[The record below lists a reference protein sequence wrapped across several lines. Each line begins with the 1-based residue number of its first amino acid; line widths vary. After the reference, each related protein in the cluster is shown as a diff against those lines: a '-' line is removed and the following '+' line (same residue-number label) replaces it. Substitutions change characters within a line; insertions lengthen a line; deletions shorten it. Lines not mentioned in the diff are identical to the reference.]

1 MIDKKSNTR
10 VDGLQ
15 IVQREAR
22 LWRFHVEGRDV
33 GPHMATKSEAIILAD
48 SYAREYGLIK

>member
-10 VDGLQ
+10 IDGLQ

-22 LWRFHVEGRDV
+22 LWRFHVEGTDV
-33 GPHMATKSEAIILAD
+33 GPHMATKSEAIILAE